1 MQDRNMAETRVI
13 YPGLTSRAVSTHDL
27 AESETAEAGDS
38 QGQQQS

>member
-13 YPGLTSRAVSTHDL
+13 YPGLTSRAVSMHDL